1 MQEESCSNDELLFLF
16 MGASNLARGYTLLK
30 RYLSKYLGSKNIEF
44 LNALGPGRGFCAK
57 GGMFNFIY
65 PPIQDCQVVEAA
77 EKKTKNTR
85 VVLITDL
92 GNDLMYGVTADELI
106 EYLDMLIDRILKWN
120 AEIFLTSIHINIKKD
135 ISRRIFYILRFIF
148 YPRSKINFEEA
159 DLLITKINLYL
170 EEKTRKNKKV
180 HLITGM
186 ESYAG
191 SDKIHYSLLKM
202 HKAWSKVT
210 DEIFSTLNVPVT
222 KKPVFIDGII
232 SVLSNL
238 KRLIF
243 CDILGW
249 KKKGQ
254 DFY

>member
-1 MQEESCSNDELLFLF
+1 MQEEPSSEDKLLFLF
-16 MGASNLARGYTLLK
+16 MGASNLARGYGLLT
-30 RYLSKYLGSKNIEF
+30 RHLSKCLGVKNIEF

-65 PPIQDCQVVEAA
+65 PPIQDCQVIEAA

-85 VVLITDL
+85 VVLLTDL
-92 GNDLMYGVTADELI
+92 GNDLMYGVTADALI
-106 EYLDMLIDRILKWN
+106 ECLDMLIDRMLKWN

-159 DLLITKINLYL
+159 DLLVTKINFYL

-191 SDKIHYSLLKM
+191 LDKIHYSLFKM

-210 DEIFSTLNVPVT
+210 DEFFWTLNVPLT
-222 KKPVFIDGII
+222 KKLELTDGII
-232 SVLSNL
+232 SVLANL
-238 KRLIF
+238 KRLVF
-243 CDILGW
+243 CDMLGW
-249 KKKGQ
+249 DKKSR
-254 DFY
+254 DFF

>member
-1 MQEESCSNDELLFLF
+1 MIENKVVKKARAEEVIQLLKKEYPNAFLF
-16 MGASNLARGYTLLK
+16 SADGYKT
-30 RYLSKYLGSKNIEF
+30 SAV
-44 LNALGPGRGFCAK
+44 LNF
-57 GGMFNFIY
+57 
-65 PPIQDCQVVEAA
+65 
-77 EKKTKNTR
+77 
-85 VVLITDL
+85 
-92 GNDLMYGVTADELI
+92 
-106 EYLDMLIDRILKWN
+106 
-120 AEIFLTSIHINIKKD
+120 
-135 ISRRIFYILRFIF
+135 
-148 YPRSKINFEEA
+148 
-159 DLLITKINLYL
+159 YL